1 MKIKIGNTLQYIVY
15 VLARGFVEFIRL
27 LPLNM
32 AFFLA
37 RVIGTFAYY
46 LDFFGRNLMIRN
58 LLHTGIAKNK
68 PEAATIAKKNYIH
81 LLKFGIE
88 FLKFDQYITSEN
100 ITKHIKF
107 KSTPKA
113 DEAIKNA
120 KAIIFVSGHY
130 GNWEIS
136 GLFGSSVL
144 RPLLSVMKPSP
155 NQRITD
161 YLINKRKNFGQEICM
176 KKDSFSLLLSSLKS
190 GKSIGLIAD
199 QDARSKG
206 IDTVFLA
213 HPARTHRSPAL
224 LHLKTGAP
232 IIAGVARRLDD
243 KFNYEVV
250 VEDPITLEKSTEKS
264 EEDVKLLAQQY
275 IKVIENAIRKDPTQW
290 MWYNTRWRKRI
301 KKKKSYTPDKN
312 EKIQT

>member
-1 MKIKIGNTLQYIVY
+1 MKKKIRNSLQYIVY
-15 VLARGFVEFIRL
+15 LLARGFVEFIRL
-27 LPLNM
+27 LPLDL
-32 AFFLA
+32 AFFMA
-37 RVIGTFAYY
+37 KAIGIFAYH
-46 LDFFGRNLMIRN
+46 LDFFGRNLMIKN
-58 LLHTGIAKNK
+58 LLHVGIAKNK
-68 PEAATIAKKNYIH
+68 SEASLIARKNYVH

-136 GLFGSSVL
+136 GLFCSAVL

-161 YLINKRKNFGQEICM
+161 YLIGKRKNFGQELCM
-176 KKDSFSLLLSSLKS
+176 KKDSFKILLNSLKS
-190 GKSIGLIAD
+190 GKSVGLIAD

-206 IDTVFLA
+206 IETIFLGQ
-213 HPARTHRSPAL
+213 PAKTHMSPAL

-232 IIAGVARRLDD
+232 IIAGVARRLND

-250 VEDPITLEKSTEKS
+250 VEDPITLEKSTGNF
-264 EEDVKLLAQQY
+264 EEDVKILAQRY
-275 IKVIENAIRKDPTQW
+275 IKVIENAVRKDPIQW
-290 MWYNTRWRKRI
+290 MWYNTRWRK
-301 KKKKSYTPDKN
+301 SFSHTTTD
-312 EKIQT
+312 

>member
-1 MKIKIGNTLQYIVY
+1 LQYIVY
-15 VLARGFVEFIRL
+15 LLAKGFVEFIRL
-27 LPLNM
+27 LPLKV

-37 RVIGTFAYY
+37 TAMGILAYY
-46 LDFFGRNLMIRN
+46 LDFFGRNLMIHN
-58 LLHTGIAKNK
+58 LLHVGMANNK
-68 PEAATIAKKNYIH
+68 LEAAVIARKNYVH

-88 FLKFDQYITSEN
+88 FLKFDQYITAEN
-100 ITKHIKF
+100 ITKYIKF

-120 KAIIFVSGHY
+120 KGIIFVSGHY

-136 GLFGSSVL
+136 GLFCSAVL

-161 YLINKRKNFGQEICM
+161 YLINKRKKFGQELCM
-176 KKDSFSLLLSSLKS
+176 KKDSFRLLLSSLKS
-190 GKSIGLIAD
+190 GKSVGLIAD

-213 HPARTHRSPAL
+213 HLARTHMSPAL

-250 VEDPITLEKSTEKS
+250 IEDPITLEKSTGNTP
-264 EEDVKLLAQQY
+264 EDIKILAQQY

-290 MWYNTRWRKRI
+290 MWYNTRWRKSI
-301 KKKKSYTPDKN
+301 KKKKIRLSAKTKSF
-312 EKIQT
+312 KI